1 MSLFDR
7 ELLNKASF
15 KWQELDGK
23 TIKIK
28 CFLDEETQQVCTCG
42 ITKDGVVYFI
52 AFEDIDKTYQESTI
66 D

>member
-7 ELLNKASF
+7 ELLNKAAF

-23 TIKIK
+23 TLKIK
-28 CFLDEETQQVCTCG
+28 CLLDEETQQVCTCG
-42 ITKDGVVYFI
+42 STEDGIVYFI
-52 AFEDIDKTYQESTI
+52 AFEDIDKHYQESTI